1 MRKRTRAREL
11 ALQFLYQLDVC
22 GEEAMPIL
30 GDFLNEET
38 TDAEVQKF
46 ARALVKGAWEGRESS
61 DALITTIAKNWE
73 IHRMAAVDRNVLRL
87 AVYELRMPGAAPPKV
102 VINEAI
108 ELGKKFSTQHSGKFI
123 NGILDKAKE
132 ALIASGDISPASDAA
147 DSEAGNGEAPDGV
160 AESNAGDG
168 VPVAEVP

>member
-11 ALQFLYQLDVC
+11 ALQFLYQLDVS
-22 GEEAMPIL
+22 GADAMVQL
-30 GDFLNEET
+30 GDFLSEESK
-38 TDAEVQKF
+38 DADVQKF
-46 ARALVKGAWEGRESS
+46 ARALVKGAWERREES
-61 DALITTIAKNWE
+61 DVLIASIAKNWE

-108 ELGKKFSTQHSGKFI
+108 ELGKRFSTQQSGKFI

-132 ALIASGDISPASDAA
+132 ALLASGELAADDGSEVAAGSDDVEESAGAGESDAGLPA
-147 DSEAGNGEAPDGV
+147 ASTP
-160 AESNAGDG
+160 
-168 VPVAEVP
+168 